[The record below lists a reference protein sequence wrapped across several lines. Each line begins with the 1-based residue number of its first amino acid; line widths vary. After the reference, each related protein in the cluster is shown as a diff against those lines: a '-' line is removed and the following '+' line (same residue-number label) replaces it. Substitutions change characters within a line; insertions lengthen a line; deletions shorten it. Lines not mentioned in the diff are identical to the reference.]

1 MLRHDPETGAR
12 REDARQTYDPVYPS
26 AFPAQTRQDSSASLP
41 FGRNV
46 SGPIA
51 LDDYSADEDDVHGA
65 PMSAPLYSLSA
76 SRSQSRLYSPMRG
89 RPATNQA
96 ASSSHFIVM
105 VPPADLPTESL
116 PSRSAILASH
126 ARRGILLPLYPTLG
140 GQLYALAREYGLPS
154 VGGISLYLLDDG
166 SGNLGPRVSDATWAS
181 LWSGF
186 FEEDDLDESIG
197 PARGSDAELP
207 ESGEARDATQ
217 YFQWSALLQ
226 SLSAFETYR
235 RLYRESV
242 SPAGVIALMLL
253 NGDNPR
259 SLQTCVGAIHQILQS
274 LSGTESLEVV
284 RQAGALA
291 AQSRYA
297 RIDEIIA
304 GGLEPWLQDTM
315 ERLTRLGDEIH
326 RQFMTTAPSR
336 PPVAGPRQTQWQTSG

>member
-1 MLRHDPETGAR
+1 MLCRTAYDLYWVARHMERAENTARLLDIAQRIALLPERLDRGKAAAAAWRRALDSLGIVDSFIAEGRTLDAEGVVQHLLLSPENPNSIFNCIRTARENARAQRVAITGEMYEDLNASWLEIRRFDAQRLRHDGLSTTLEW
-12 REDARQTYDPVYPS
+12 VK
-26 AFPAQTRQDSSASLP
+26 TRSAS
-41 FGRNV
+41 F
-46 SGPIA
+46 
-51 LDDYSADEDDVHGA
+51 
-65 PMSAPLYSLSA
+65 
-76 SRSQSRLYSPMRG
+76 
-89 RPATNQA
+89 
-96 ASSSHFIVM
+96 
-105 VPPADLPTESL
+105 
-116 PSRSAILASH
+116 
-126 ARRGILLPLYPTLG
+126 RGITIGTLG
-140 GQLYALAREYGLPS
+140 RGEGYHFLQMGAFIERADWSIR
-154 VGGISLYLLDDG
+154 LLDM
-166 SGNLGPRVSDATWAS
+166 
-181 LWSGF
+181 
-186 FEEDDLDESIG
+186 I
-197 PARGSDAELP
+197 GSDAELP